1 MKILIA
7 DDHTLVRKALKFIL
21 QEAFANVQIE
31 EAADGSELLM
41 KATKNKWD
49 IIISDISFPGL
60 SGLDILKQLKIY
72 VPSIPVLMLTMYTAE
87 EYAIRC
93 IKSGAAGFLSKDNIS
108 DELIKAINQ
117 ILSGKKYINEEVAMV
132 LATAYEENVKAAPH
146 ESLTDREF
154 AIFKQLLS
162 GKNMQIIGDELCI
175 SVTTVR
181 AHKVHIL
188 KKMHLTS
195 DAEMI
200 RYGLQN
206 QII

>member
-7 DDHTLVRKALKFIL
+7 DDHTLVRKALKFIIK
-21 QEAFANVQIE
+21 EAFADVEIE

-49 IIISDISFPGL
+49 IIVSDISFPGL
-60 SGLDILKQLKIY
+60 SGLDILKQLKIHA
-72 VPSIPVLMLTMYTAE
+72 PQIPVLMLTMYSAE

-93 IKSGAAGFLSKDNIS
+93 IRSGAAGFLSKDNIS

-117 ILSGKKYINEEVAMV
+117 ILSGKKYINSDVAMV
-132 LATAYEENVKAAPH
+132 LATAYEENVKSAPH

-154 AIFKQLLS
+154 AIFKQLLH
-162 GKNMQIIGDELCI
+162 GKSMQAIGDDLCI

-181 AHKVHIL
+181 AHKVNIL

-200 RYGLQN
+200 KYGLQN